1 MAISGGLKSMGSLDG
16 GGEADERGRREVV
29 VNGDGAVDGDGDGD
43 GEGAVAVAVAI
54 TIMIGLAEGGRW
66 WKCLFGFLFCGWGG
80 FDVVFGWGLTERGFY
95 LLEVVRPRLRYDLST
110 GAGDTSAFVN

>member
-43 GEGAVAVAVAI
+43 GDGEGAVAVAI

-66 WKCLFGFLFCGWGG
+66 WKCLFGFLFCGWGVLMWFLG
-80 FDVVFGWGLTERGFY
+80 GV
-95 LLEVVRPRLRYDLST
+95 
-110 GAGDTSAFVN
+110 